1 MNARRMDDAAID
13 AALQRLPEWEAPA
26 GFAAR
31 IAALQM
37 APPAGRLQWTP
48 LLLRGLGIAACVS
61 VAAWVGAELLHAGLV
76 ESATAPGALVG
87 WSWTLA
93 LGSLLL
99 AWQLVR
105 RSGLFRV

>member
-1 MNARRMDDAAID
+1 MNARRIDDAAID
-13 AALQRLPEWEAPA
+13 VALQRLPEWEAPP

-31 IAALQM
+31 VAAIEV
-37 APPAGRLQWTP
+37 APRPRRPQWTP

-61 VAAWVGAELLHAGLV
+61 VAAWLGAELLLAGL
-76 ESATAPGALVG
+76 ESAAVPGTQAG
-87 WSWTLA
+87 WSWTLG

-105 RSGLFRV
+105 RPSLFRV

>member
-93 LGSLLL
+93 VGSLLL
-99 AWQLVR
+99 VLQLVR